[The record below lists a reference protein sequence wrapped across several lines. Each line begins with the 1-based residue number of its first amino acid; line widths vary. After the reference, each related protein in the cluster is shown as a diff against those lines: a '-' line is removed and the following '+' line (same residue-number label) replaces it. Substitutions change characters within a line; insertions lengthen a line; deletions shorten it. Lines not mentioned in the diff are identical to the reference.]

1 MRSEELGKQG
11 QGEQGGRYWGWVFNL
26 AVPLVFVLLA
36 YRWTAIADVF
46 QFDPDEGI
54 ELTKAD
60 LYQRGFQ
67 LYSEIWSDQPPLPT
81 VLWAAWLQLFGH
93 SVLAARLLT
102 LGFATVLVW
111 AFGHCMWLTV
121 GAPAALIGVVLLMIS
136 SHFVQFSA
144 AVMMGI
150 PSLSLAVLAMYTLL
164 VYQRTAQIGWLLLSG
179 IWLALSVQIKAY
191 TLFLLPVLL
200 LGLLLMP
207 TSPKPAIRNI
217 RPVLRRGA
225 VWSLGFG
232 MATAI
237 ALFLLPSQSL
247 EQSTLSHFDTN
258 IRAAVEWQ
266 NSWGGYLNF
275 FVKDPDYWILAG
287 LGLWGLWA
295 GNMRSH
301 FLNTLQ
307 SGLSIPLL
315 WLLASLTVLAWHRP
329 IWYHYYLLI
338 SLPLTWLTA
347 YSVQPALTFWH
358 HQLHRFLPSSPT
370 HSPSHPSTHPPIHPS
385 TSRSSR
391 LTPHASLLTI
401 TTASLLALSLLIG
414 LPIKLALLHHTTQR
428 FLEKSQAPFA
438 MLEHMQTYS
447 ANTEWLFTDSL
458 IFGFYSNLK
467 IPPEIAV
474 FSTKRFLSGSL
485 TLPQL
490 RTILTDYAPEQV
502 ILSRFD
508 TVQQALQPDLQA
520 NYTKTQQID
529 DISHFSR
536 RHTNQAAKNQPR

>member
-1 MRSEELGKQG
+1 MR
-11 QGEQGGRYWGWVFNL
+11 GEGLEKGRVGRGWGWVFNL
-26 AVPLVFVLLA
+26 IVPLVFAGLA

-60 LYQRGFQ
+60 LYLRGFQ

-93 SVLAARLLT
+93 SILAARWLT

-111 AFGHCMWLTV
+111 ALGRCMWLTV
-121 GAPAALIGVVLLMIS
+121 GAPAALIGVVLLLIS
-136 SHFVQFSA
+136 SHFMHLSA

-150 PSLSLAVLAMYTLL
+150 PSLTLAVLASYTLL
-164 VYQRTAQIGWLLLSG
+164 VYQRHPAQIGWLLLSG
-179 IWLALSVQIKAY
+179 VWLALSVQIKAY

-200 LGLLLMP
+200 LALLLTP
-207 TSPKPAIRNI
+207 TGDQVDTWTILPA
-217 RPVLRRGA
+217 LRRAA

-232 MATAI
+232 SATAI
-237 ALFLLPSQSL
+237 ALFLLPSQNL

-258 IRAAVEWQ
+258 IRAAVEWR

-275 FVKDPDYWILAG
+275 LVKDADYWILAG
-287 LGLWGLWA
+287 LGLGHLWFSNA
-295 GNMRSH
+295 RSQ
-301 FLNTLQ
+301 FFTTLR

-338 SLPLTWLTA
+338 SIPLIWLTA
-347 YSVQPALTFWH
+347 YGIRLGLAFWQQ
-358 HQLHRFLPSSPT
+358 QLPRFLHPTTLSPI
-370 HSPSHPSTHPPIHPS
+370 PPSTPS
-385 TSRSSR
+385 L
-391 LTPHASLLTI
+391 LTPLASLLTSRI
-401 TTASLLALSLLIG
+401 LPIAVGSLLALSLLVG
-414 LPIKLALLHHTTQR
+414 LPIKLALLNQTTQR

-438 MLEHMQTYS
+438 MLEHMQPYN
-447 ANTEWLFTDSL
+447 AETEWLFTDTL

-474 FSTKRFLSGSL
+474 FSMKRFLSGSL

-490 RTILTDYAPEQV
+490 QTILADYAPEQV
-502 ILSRFD
+502 ILGRFG
-508 TVQQALQPDLQA
+508 TVKRGLQPDLQRS
-520 NYTKTQQID
+520 YVKTNQID
-529 DISHFSR
+529 NITHFYRRDPQSDRFSR
-536 RHTNQAAKNQPR
+536 